1 MFSDQKTNEW
11 KLLKDQ
17 FDALVRKERVCD
29 VSIEMFLDNQIRRR
43 FGDWIARAAEGQNQ
57 K

>member
-17 FDALVRKERVCD
+17 FDALVRNERVCD
-29 VSIEMFLDNQIRRR
+29 VGIEMFLDNQIRRR
-43 FGDWIARAAEGQNQ
+43 FGD
-57 K
+57 